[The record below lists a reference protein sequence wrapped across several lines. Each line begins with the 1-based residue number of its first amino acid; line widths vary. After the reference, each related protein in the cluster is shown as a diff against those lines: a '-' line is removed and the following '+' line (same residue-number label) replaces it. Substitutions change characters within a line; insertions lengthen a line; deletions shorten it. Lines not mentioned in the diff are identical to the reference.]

1 MILLSPDANQ
11 ANFKHMAA
19 TVCSIPLFFCFLCSS
34 GAWNTI
40 FQHVLNLVEVLQER
54 ECTKKIC
61 GFLEPR
67 WDAGMPLCTTH
78 DFRVFFSLGFCRL
91 YYPGMALMKDTD
103 GSD

>member
-11 ANFKHMAA
+11 ANFKNMAA

-67 WDAGMPLCTTH
+67 
-78 DFRVFFSLGFCRL
+78 
-91 YYPGMALMKDTD
+91 
-103 GSD
+103 